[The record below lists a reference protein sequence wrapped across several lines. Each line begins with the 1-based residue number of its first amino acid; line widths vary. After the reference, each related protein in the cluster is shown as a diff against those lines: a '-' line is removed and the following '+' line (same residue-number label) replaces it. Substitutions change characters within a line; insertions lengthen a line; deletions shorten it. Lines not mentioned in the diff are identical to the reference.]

1 MDNRLGFFF
10 ATLLSTATAI
20 FAEGFTP
27 TFSGGGVLP
36 SLGPGASQPILVDP
50 KRFQMRQ
57 SVTFSAMS
65 GGGSTLSQSWYQNS
79 MEWKLSDPLTLHL
92 DLGIMAPMSAS
103 GPIAQTYKPGAYF
116 VPAVALEYQPSESV
130 KMIVQYSGM
139 SSTPLGSRSGLP
151 WQ

>member
-1 MDNRLGFFF
+1 MDNRLGLLF
-10 ATLLSTATAI
+10 AILLSTASAL

-27 TFSGGGVLP
+27 TFSGGGVVP
-36 SLGPGASQPILVDP
+36 SLGMGSSQPILVDP

-65 GGGSTLSQSWYQNS
+65 GGGSTLSQSWYRNS

-103 GPIAQTYKPGAYF
+103 GPMAKVYKPGAYLI
-116 VPAVALEYQPSESV
+116 PAVALEYQPSESV
-130 KMIVQYSGM
+130 KMILQYSGM
-139 SSTPLGSRSGLP
+139 SSSPIGSKGGSP